1 MIGENIRIVD
11 WGVEQWD
18 NFYHAIFHKG
28 KPKTVIIAIHA
39 DGVPIKIIQTG
50 QGSRPDLKE
59 RFAENCQIKDVIKA
73 IYNEEDVD
81 TVYAVSY
88 PAIRRIFSRFQS
100 TVDLDANYIK
110 QLFSLKDAVSCEL
123 GDGIYQYPAGPHWL
137 ASLEYKTV
145 KKIFA
150 AAPDN
155 ALVML
160 TIFSGQ
166 KVWTNWI
173 IGIEG
178 GTINLI
184 TTLDAMKPRISSIAD
199 WRHEYHH
206 IADSVKKQFG
216 VKPLAFFMDHET
228 FRDLIASKEKLR
240 FFGDALSGRKIVSKA
255 LPIKYRIL
263 LLLQRVFWWFSGHRS
278 RDRKGGSL

>member
-11 WGVEQWD
+11 WGIEQWN
-18 NFYHAIFHKG
+18 NFYHAIFHRG
-28 KPKTVIIAIHA
+28 KVKTAIIAIHNE
-39 DGVPIKIIQTG
+39 GVPLKIIQTG

-59 RFAENCQIKDVIKA
+59 RFRESHRIKDVIKA

-81 TVYAVSY
+81 IVYAVSY
-88 PAIRRIFSRFQS
+88 PAIRRIFARFQS
-100 TVDLDANYIK
+100 TVDFDANYIK
-110 QLFSLKDAVSCEL
+110 QLFSLKDAVSCEI
-123 GDGIYQYPAGPHWL
+123 GYGICQYPAGSHWL
-137 ASLEYKTV
+137 ANLEYKTI

-155 ALVML
+155 TLIML

-184 TTLDAMKPRISSIAD
+184 TTLDAMKPRIKPMTD
-199 WRHEYHH
+199 WRYEYYH
-206 IADSVKKQFG
+206 ITDRVKKQFG
-216 VKPLAFFMDHET
+216 VKPLAFFMDRET
-228 FRDLIASKEKLR
+228 FRDLIASREKLR
-240 FFGDALSGRKIVSKA
+240 YFKDALSGRKIVSKA
-255 LPIKYRIL
+255 LP
-263 LLLQRVFWWFSGHRS
+263 
-278 RDRKGGSL
+278 

>member
-11 WGVEQWD
+11 WGIEQWN
-18 NFYHAIFHKG
+18 NFYHAIFHRG
-28 KPKTVIIAIHA
+28 KPKTAIIAIHA

-59 RFAENCQIKDVIKA
+59 RFKESHRIKDVIKA

-88 PAIRRIFSRFQS
+88 PAIRRIFAGFQS
-100 TVDLDANYIK
+100 TVDFDANYIK
-110 QLFSLKDAVSCEL
+110 QLFSLKDAVSCEI
-123 GDGIYQYPAGPHWL
+123 GDGICQYPAGPQWL
-137 ASLEYKTV
+137 TSLEYKTV

-155 ALVML
+155 TLVML

-166 KVWTNWI
+166 EIWTNWI

-184 TTLDAMKPRISSIAD
+184 TTLDAMKSRINPMTD
-199 WRHEYHH
+199 WRYEYHH
-206 IADSVKKQFG
+206 ITDSVKKQFG
-216 VKPLAFFMDHET
+216 VKPLAFFMDRET
-228 FRDLIASKEKLR
+228 FRDLIASNEKMR
-240 FFGDALSGRKIVSKA
+240 FFGDALSRRRIVSKA
-255 LPIKYRIL
+255 LPLRYRIL
-263 LLLQRVFWWFSGHRS
+263 LVLQRVLWWLSGRKS